1 MSSASWSRSGVA
13 SLTALPAV
21 ICSEAACC
29 SDQDVGRPALG
40 SLTVVCEGLRAC
52 RDPEPGF
59 GSWCRHDK
67 WCSDGGFWTL
77 VF

>member
-29 SDQDVGRPALG
+29 SDQDGG
-40 SLTVVCEGLRAC
+40 EGC
-52 RDPEPGF
+52 PG
-59 GSWCRHDK
+59 
-67 WCSDGGFWTL
+67 L
-77 VF
+77 